1 MKAAMMMTMMMV
13 VVVAQA
19 ATDKAKFKAIAK
31 PGRSIRL
38 RPRSLAVVMVIGECV
53 CVPCH
58 RSIDPTDRPTRKE
71 YESRD

>member
-53 CVPCH
+53 CVCAVSPID
-58 RSIDPTDRPTRKE
+58 RSDRPPDE
-71 YESRD
+71 EGI